1 MSRIRCCCSA
11 LVRQGVAVAL
21 ILTVLLGVTAQ
32 GAAAGR
38 GWCRADPVIM
48 VDGQLAD
55 VFISSDFGMLAS
67 ATGPIQMVV
76 EIPNGSKGSLIL
88 NDFGYGYGYQVS
100 FVHASDLVRG
110 RHTQVRISAY
120 APADDSSLPVSVT
133 FAPRSLGLGL
143 LPVLFG
149 MRADGTANSWVS
161 LTTP

>member
-1 MSRIRCCCSA
+1 MSQIRRHSSP
-11 LVRQGVAVAL
+11 LVRQIAAVAL
-21 ILTVLLGVTAQ
+21 ILTLLLGVTAQ

-38 GWCRADPVIM
+38 GWCRADPVIV
-48 VDGQLAD
+48 VDGQAAD
-55 VFISSDFGMLAS
+55 VFISSDLKMLFS

-88 NDFGYGYGYQVS
+88 NDFGYGYGYRIS
-100 FVHASDLVRG
+100 FVQASDLVRG
-110 RHTQVRISAY
+110 GHTQVRIRAY
-120 APADDSSLPVSVT
+120 APAHDSSLPVSII

-149 MRADGTANSWVS
+149 VSADGAANSWVT